1 MSVRESTEGMVNAL
15 GKPAWIVDY
24 RDEHGR
30 RRQVKTDATSMKEAR
45 LIEASILTQIEKAK
59 ALGLSRQA
67 LTPKTFAQFTDETYL
82 PAMKA
87 KVRGSTYKSY
97 VRLCGKL
104 KDYFGTM
111 SLASITPNTIDD
123 YFRSTAKEITAQKR
137 APGAGELNNR
147 RARLMAIMGMAEMK
161 EWIPRNPVK
170 AVERQEYDP
179 EEKHLITAD
188 EEEQLLNASPD
199 WLRPFIV
206 MGLYGGLREG
216 EIAKMKWEHVQSGFI
231 HVPEENAK
239 NGEERDVPINAR
251 LEAVLADLAR
261 VRMQEGSPDWV
272 FYSRARK
279 GHFLPNSVSMAF
291 TRLAEGLGI
300 PATFHCTRHSFITRM
315 QDSGIALP
323 HLKAITGQKTD
334 AMVAHYT
341 HLKRAHLKGKTDV
354 LCRESARQ
362 TQDAVA
368 QR

>member
-1 MSVRESTEGMVNAL
+1 MSIRRSTEGMMNAL
-15 GKPAWIVDY
+15 GEPAFIIDY

-30 RRQVKTDATSMKEAR
+30 RRQIRTDATTMRDAR
-45 LIEASILTQIEKAK
+45 LAEAAILTQIEKAK
-59 ALGLSRQA
+59 ALGISRQA
-67 LTPKTFAQFTDETYL
+67 LTPKTFAEFTDQTYL
-82 PAMKA
+82 PAMQG
-87 KVRGSTYKSY
+87 KVRESTYKSY
-97 VRLCGKL
+97 ERLCGKL

-111 SLASITPNTIDD
+111 SLASITPNTIDE
-123 YFRSTAKEITAQKR
+123 YFRSTSRETTAQKR

-179 EEKHLITAD
+179 EEKHLITQD
-188 EEEQLLNASPD
+188 EEEKLLAASPN

-216 EIAKMKWEHVQSGFI
+216 EIARMKWEHVQGGFI
-231 HVPEENAK
+231 HIPEENAK
-239 NGEERDVPINAR
+239 NGEARDIPINTR
-251 LEAVLADLAR
+251 MEAVLADLAR

-272 FYSRARK
+272 FYSRQRK

-291 TRLAEGLGI
+291 KRLADALDI
-300 PATFHCTRHSFITRM
+300 PVTFHCTRHTFITRM
-315 QDSGIALP
+315 QDAGIALP

-354 LCRESARQ
+354 LCQENARQ
-362 TQDAVA
+362 VQDAVA
-368 QR
+368 KG